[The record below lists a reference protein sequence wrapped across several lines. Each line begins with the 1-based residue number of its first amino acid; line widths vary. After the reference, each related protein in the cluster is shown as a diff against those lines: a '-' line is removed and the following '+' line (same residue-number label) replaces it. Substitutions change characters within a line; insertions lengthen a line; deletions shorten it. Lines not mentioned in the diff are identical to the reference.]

1 MHCHVYNDDNDGDE
15 DDDNGNVGDSCA
27 SMTTVC

>member
-1 MHCHVYNDDNDGDE
+1 MHCHVYSDDNDGDE
-15 DDDNGNVGDSCA
+15 DDNGNVGDSCA